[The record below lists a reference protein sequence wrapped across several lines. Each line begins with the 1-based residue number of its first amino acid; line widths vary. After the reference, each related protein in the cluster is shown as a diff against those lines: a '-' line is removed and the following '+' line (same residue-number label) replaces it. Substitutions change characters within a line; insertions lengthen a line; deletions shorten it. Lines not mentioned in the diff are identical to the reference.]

1 MRLIILLFQSSNEYV
16 RSMLTDIMRAR
27 GPGSGM
33 NHLNRVTDC
42 RAKKNPPVRVFS
54 LIARASADG
63 ETEITWKC
71 LQHKRR
77 QTSFGRCHS
86 HPQRHHLRHWCR

>member
-33 NHLNRVTDC
+33 NHLNWVTDC
-42 RAKKNPPVRVFS
+42 RAKK
-54 LIARASADG
+54 
-63 ETEITWKC
+63 T
-71 LQHKRR
+71 R
-77 QTSFGRCHS
+77 QCGFFH
-86 HPQRHHLRHWCR
+86 